1 MGALWRYLPADRGRV
16 PLLVD
21 QAPVSAWSAI
31 RWAVEAD
38 WRDLLERFTLLLAAY
53 VVGAVLGGFIW
64 QAAELV
70 RAWLQ

>member
-1 MGALWRYLPADRGRV
+1 MAGAIPAHGGRV

-31 RWAVEAD
+31 RWAIGAD

-64 QAAELV
+64 QAADLV
-70 RAWLQ
+70 RTWIVG